1 MSTTWLKVNDDG
13 SVEVPR
19 KTQLMLLRM
28 SGVKSRKK
36 RIVKK
41 VIKKLVTRAIL
52 DYIES
57 YEQQQ
62 QQKNKPT

>member
-13 SVEVPR
+13 SIEVPR

-28 SGVKSRKK
+28 SGIKSRKK

-52 DYIES
+52 DYIEAHGQ
-57 YEQQQ
+57 EQ
-62 QQKNKPT
+62 KIP